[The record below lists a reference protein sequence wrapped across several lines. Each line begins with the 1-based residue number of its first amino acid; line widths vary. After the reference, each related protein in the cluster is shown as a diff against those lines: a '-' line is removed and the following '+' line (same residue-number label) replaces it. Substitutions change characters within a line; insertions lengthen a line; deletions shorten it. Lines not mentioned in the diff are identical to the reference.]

1 METKKITKETFSQ
14 PNAGEIILSLVKQ
27 GAEIS
32 DDCKIE
38 LFDLPNAMDVLLEYL
53 RHGGKLDAKVK
64 INEYYCKEF
73 KLNRQLL
80 HAWRLEFPELAAPLT
95 DLSQKVVE
103 APVPELMNKIMQKV
117 M

>member
-1 METKKITKETFSQ
+1 MGH
-14 PNAGEIILSLVKQ
+14 PIIGDPKY
-27 GAEIS
+27 G
-32 DDCKIE
+32 
-38 LFDLPNAMDVLLEYL
+38 DVQ
-53 RHGGKLDAKVK
+53 
-64 INEYYCKEF
+64 INEYYRKEF